1 VLRYSI
7 TVRLRM
13 FVQLF
18 NRGLVTR
25 AVGDD
30 EDVESRHKQK
40 ELDMETGRAA
50 AAAAAVAETE
60 IQRAASL
67 PGVTLVI
74 FLYSVVTHLENL
86 QKLRGGILKMVREK
100 SWKIIML
107 LSAV

>member
-1 VLRYSI
+1 
-7 TVRLRM
+7 M

-40 ELDMETGRAA
+40 ELDMETGRA

>member
-1 VLRYSI
+1 
-7 TVRLRM
+7 M

-40 ELDMETGRAA
+40 ELDMETER
-50 AAAAAVAETE
+50 AAAAVAETE